1 MPVTRI
7 KITFKRVFV
16 LDSGDL
22 IGAGEWKMTA
32 KIDGQTVGNPNQE
45 FEARGNEWINLP
57 EASWSRELDLLGRD
71 ESQPIEIE
79 FKVKD
84 VDVLWD
90 DDLGEARMTLRY
102 PYRTTHDGPIS
113 GSIVDGGLFFA
124 DRRYF
129 RVHVKVEILET
140 LATTTPDRS
149 TGVLVSRQNDG
160 STTFT
165 TVSGT
170 AIDPRVEICP
180 VNPVPVAPTALPP
193 RPAFSAEVQ
202 PGADTIWAIANTL
215 ATDLPLNDLV
225 NPSLIPVLSA
235 TDPDLNTKA
244 ARIAVTWC
252 WPGDLELGQLTWHV
266 KEGPA
271 VIVGSNEGELI
282 RVRGTPVTTDTM
294 AVLECRWQGQNG
306 PLLATYRAWVGP
318 IKDIP
323 YRQNIV
329 MNVDPVNQPNRTP
342 ALTAQQVRDHMTMA
356 NIIWWQ
362 AGIHFIPDPNT
373 TAIDGATATGE
384 PGVYTVPAQR
394 DSWTVNVNIDGSPH
408 ATRLNFNPGVFN
420 IAYVRSTQQGVAAAT
435 DIRGTS
441 GANEVLGGTPSTSWV
456 LPTGVAPDGAAGN
469 VTMRTFSPF
478 TRSNSSDAAYARA
491 RHAANPSF
499 QTTDMRRIMG
509 VTYPSVWNGTDA
521 QHAQNLAHE
530 LGHVLC
536 LRHRGSGG
544 HLGVD
549 RGVLSDDRVNGADAN
564 GRRRGHPWLENVMG
578 YDNDIGLDVDLIQT
592 AAVRKH
598 PSAVSRT

>member
-7 KITFKRVFV
+7 KVTFKRVFV

-22 IGAGEWKMTA
+22 IGAGEWYLTA
-32 KIDGQTVGNPNQE
+32 KVDGRAVGNASQE
-45 FEARGNEWINLP
+45 FEARGNQWINLD
-57 EASWSRELDLLGRD
+57 EAAWSVEMDLLGR
-71 ESQPIEIE
+71 EETQPIEIE
-79 FKVKD
+79 FKVRD
-84 VDVLWD
+84 ADVLWD

-102 PYRTTHDGPIS
+102 PFRTTHDGPIT
-113 GSIVDGGLFFA
+113 GSMVSGGLFFS

-160 STTFT
+160 SSTFT

-170 AIDPRVEICP
+170 AIDPRVEVCP
-180 VNPVPVAPTALPP
+180 VIPVPIAPTALPP

-202 PGADTIWAIANTL
+202 PGSETIYAYAPEL
-215 ATDLPLNDLV
+215 ATDLPLNELV
-225 NPSLIPVLSA
+225 NPALIPVLSA
-235 TDPDLNTKA
+235 TDPDLNNKA
-244 ARIAVTWC
+244 ARIAVTWS
-252 WPGDLELGQLTWHV
+252 WPGDLELDQLTWHV
-266 KEGPA
+266 KEGPIA
-271 VIVGSNEGELI
+271 IIGSNEGQLI
-282 RVRGTPVTTDTM
+282 SVRGTTAATDTM
-294 AVLECRWQGQNG
+294 GVLECRWQGQSG
-306 PLLATYRAWVGP
+306 PLLATFRAWVGP
-318 IKDIP
+318 IKEVK

-329 MNVDPVNQPNRTP
+329 MNLDPVAQPLRTP
-342 ALTAQQVRDHMTMA
+342 VLTAQQVHDHMTMA
-356 NIIWWQ
+356 NLIWWQ
-362 AGIHFIPDPNT
+362 AGIHFIPDTNT
-373 TAIDGATATGE
+373 TTWDGAVAAGQD
-384 PGVYTVPAQR
+384 GVYTVTGQR
-394 DSWTVNVNIDGSPH
+394 DSWTVNVDINGSPH

-441 GANEVLGGTPSTSWV
+441 GTNEQLTGTPSTSWV

-469 VTMRTFSPF
+469 VTMRTFSQFP
-478 TRSNSSDAAYARA
+478 RSNSADAGYARA
-491 RHAANPSF
+491 RHRLDATF

-509 VTYPSVWNGTDA
+509 VTYHSVWNGTDA

-578 YDNDIGLDVDLIQT
+578 YDNDNGLDVDLVQT

-598 PSAVSRT
+598 PSAVSRP